1 MDLFS
6 DYTLRIVALG
16 SGVLG
21 AAAGA
26 LGSFAFLRRQ
36 SLVGD
41 ALSHAAL
48 PGIALAFLLTGS
60 KAPLPIMVGAALAGW
75 IATLAVRLVVRRSR
89 VPYDSALGM
98 ALAVFFGFGLV
109 LLTIIQKRPDAAQ
122 AGLESFLFGQAASL
136 LREDVVVMSVLGA
149 ACLIFLVVLW
159 KEFKLLSFDIEF
171 GDSLGRPMRRLDGL
185 FTLLLVI
192 AVVIGLRTVGVV
204 LMSAMVV
211 APAAAAR
218 QLTNRLA
225 PMVMLA
231 AAIGAFS
238 GVTGAVLS
246 SVIPHLPTGPTI
258 VLVLS
263 TIVVLSLV
271 FAPKRGLLWR
281 WIKLG
286 RLQPA
291 AALDPVLM
299 HLYALSQQHP
309 DEPDHGHSLAVLR
322 TMSPAGADLVRVL
335 ADLTDRGLVH
345 AVGDALWA
353 PTPIGRREAER
364 NLGDSDEV
372 RS

>member
-1 MDLFS
+1 MTDLLG
-6 DYTLRIVALG
+6 DYTLRVVALG

-26 LGSFAFLRRQ
+26 LGAFAFLRRQ

-48 PGIALAFLLTGS
+48 PGIALVFLLSGS
-60 KAPLPIMVGAALAGW
+60 KAPLPIMIGAALSGW
-75 IATLAVRLVVRRSR
+75 IATLAIRLVVRRSR

-109 LLTIIQKRPDAAQ
+109 LLTLIQKRPDAAQ

-136 LREDVVVMSVLGA
+136 LREDVVVMTALGA
-149 ACLIFLVVLW
+149 VCLVALALLW
-159 KEFKLLSFDIEF
+159 KEFKLLSFDTEF
-171 GDSLGRPMRRLDGL
+171 GESLGRPMRRLDGL
-185 FTLLLVI
+185 FTLLLVV

-225 PMVMLA
+225 PMVVIA
-231 AAIGAFS
+231 AAIGVFS

-246 SVIPHLPTGPTI
+246 SVIPRLPTGPTI

-263 TIVVLSLV
+263 TVVVLSLAL
-271 FAPKRGLLWR
+271 APKRGLLWR

-309 DEPDHGHSLAVLR
+309 EEPDHGHALAVLR
-322 TMSPAGADLVRVL
+322 TMSPAGADLEQVL
-335 ADLTDRGLVH
+335 HDLKERGLVH
-345 AVGDALWA
+345 SVGEGLWA
-353 PTPIGRREAER
+353 PTPIGRREAEK
-364 NLGDSDEV
+364 NLDREAGS
-372 RS
+372 

>member
-1 MDLFS
+1 
-6 DYTLRIVALG
+6 
-16 SGVLG
+16 
-21 AAAGA
+21 
-26 LGSFAFLRRQ
+26 
-36 SLVGD
+36 
-41 ALSHAAL
+41 
-48 PGIALAFLLTGS
+48 
-60 KAPLPIMVGAALAGW
+60 
-75 IATLAVRLVVRRSR
+75 
-89 VPYDSALGM
+89 
-98 ALAVFFGFGLV
+98 
-109 LLTIIQKRPDAAQ
+109 
-122 AGLESFLFGQAASL
+122 
-136 LREDVVVMSVLGA
+136 
-149 ACLIFLVVLW
+149 
-159 KEFKLLSFDIEF
+159 
-171 GDSLGRPMRRLDGL
+171 MRRLDGI
-185 FTLLLVI
+185 FTLLLVV

-225 PMVMLA
+225 PMVGLA
-231 AAIGAFS
+231 ASIGVFS

-246 SVIPHLPTGPTI
+246 SMVPRLPTGPTI

-263 TIVVLSLV
+263 SIVVLSLV

-309 DEPDHGHSLAVLR
+309 DEPDHGHSLAVLQ
-322 TMSPAGADLVRVL
+322 TMSPAGADIVRVL
-335 ADLTDRGLVH
+335 ADLRDRGLVH

-364 NLGDSDEV
+364 NLADSGEV
-372 RS
+372 RP

>member
-1 MDLFS
+1 MDLLG

-21 AAAGA
+21 ATAGA
-26 LGSFAFLRRQ
+26 LGAFAFLRRQ

-48 PGIALAFLLTGS
+48 PGIAAAFLLTGS
-60 KAPLPIMVGAALAGW
+60 KAPLPIMIGAALSGW
-75 IATLAVRLVVRRSR
+75 LATLAVRLVVRRTR

-98 ALAVFFGFGLV
+98 ALAVFFGLGLV
-109 LLTIIQKRPDAAQ
+109 LMTAIQKRPDAAQ

-136 LREDVVVMSVLGA
+136 LRDDVVVMAVLGTG
-149 ACLIFLVVLW
+149 CLAVLVLLW
-159 KEFKLLSFDIEF
+159 KEFKLLSFDPDF
-171 GDSLGRPMRRLDGL
+171 GDSLGWPIRRLDGL
-185 FTLLLVI
+185 LTLLLVV

-218 QLTNRLA
+218 QLTDRLA
-225 PMVMLA
+225 PMVA
-231 AAIGAFS
+231 ISAVIGAAS
-238 GVTGAVLS
+238 GVSGAVLS
-246 SVIPHLPTGPTI
+246 SVVPRLPTGPTI

-263 TIVVLSLV
+263 TVVVLALAL
-271 FAPKRGLLWR
+271 APGRGLVWR
-281 WIKLG
+281 RLRIG
-286 RLQPA
+286 RLQPS

-309 DEPDHGHSLAVLR
+309 DEPDHGHGLAVLR
-322 TMSPAGADLVRVL
+322 TMSPAGADVERALG
-335 ADLTDRGLVH
+335 DLEHRGL
-345 AVGDALWA
+345 ARPVGDGLWA

-364 NLGDSDEV
+364 NL
-372 RS
+372 RSLEAETS